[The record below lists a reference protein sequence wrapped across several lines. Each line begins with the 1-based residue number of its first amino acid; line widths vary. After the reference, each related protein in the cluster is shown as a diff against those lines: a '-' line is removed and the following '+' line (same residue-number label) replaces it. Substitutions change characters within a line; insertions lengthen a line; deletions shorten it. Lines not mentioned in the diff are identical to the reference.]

1 MKISAKSRYAL
12 HLMLALAMQGQ
23 GVNLSVK
30 SVAESQGISEK
41 YLEQIIPV
49 LVRDGY
55 VRSVRGARGG
65 YHLVKDPEEYTVG
78 MILRTVEGSIAPVSC
93 LDDEVNQCA
102 RCKECV
108 TLDLWEQVGPG
119 HQQCGGPC
127 DAGGPGGQAA
137 ADRRQMLHPAEG
149 KLLKHALTFPIIR
162 SIVFVNPRRM

>member
-12 HLMLALAMQGQ
+12 HLMLALAMQGE

-30 SVAESQGISEK
+30 SVAEQQGISEK

-49 LVRDGY
+49 LVRSGL

-65 YHLVKDPEEYTVG
+65 YHLVKSPEDYTVG
-78 MILRTVEGSIAPVSC
+78 LILRTVEGSISPVSC

-108 TLDLWEQVGPG
+108 TLDLWEQVDQAISNVVD
-119 HQQCGGPC
+119 HVTLADLVDKQRRI
-127 DAGGPGGQAA
+127 DARCTAGRGQ
-137 ADRRQMLHPAEG
+137 RG
-149 KLLKHALTFPIIR
+149 
-162 SIVFVNPRRM
+162 NC